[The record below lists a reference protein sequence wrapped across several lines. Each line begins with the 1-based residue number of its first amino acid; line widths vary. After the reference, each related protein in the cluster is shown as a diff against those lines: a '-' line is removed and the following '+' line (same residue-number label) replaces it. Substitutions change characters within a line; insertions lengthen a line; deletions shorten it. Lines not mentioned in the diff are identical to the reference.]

1 MISETLKSR
10 AGIVGI
16 VSLIVIAFNIAYGAI
31 VIERQEEDIARLQ
44 ASVSRGRGAG
54 LAETSD
60 GIVAFKKTLPDKL
73 GLTKVIDKVLASAR
87 ANGIKI
93 HEGNYAPETIK
104 DAEFSRYSISL
115 PVEGNYPGIKRF
127 IYELES
133 MRDLIIVEE
142 VSLSGAKGSGS
153 IGLNI
158 RISAYYI

>member
-1 MISETLKSR
+1 MIREMMRSR

-16 VSLIVIAFNIAYGAI
+16 ISVIVIALNVAFGAAVIGRQDEKIASL
-31 VIERQEEDIARLQ
+31 QESI
-44 ASVSRGRGAG
+44 SRGRGAG

-60 GIVAFKKTLPDKL
+60 GIGAFKKTLPDKL

-87 ANGIKI
+87 ANGVKI
-93 HEGNYAPETIK
+93 SEGNYAPETIK

-133 MRDLIIVEE
+133 MTDLIIVEE
-142 VSLSGAKGSGS
+142 VSLSGSKGSGA